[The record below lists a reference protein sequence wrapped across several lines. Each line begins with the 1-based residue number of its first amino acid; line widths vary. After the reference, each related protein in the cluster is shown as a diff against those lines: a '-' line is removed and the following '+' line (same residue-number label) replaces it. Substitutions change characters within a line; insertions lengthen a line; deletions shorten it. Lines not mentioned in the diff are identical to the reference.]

1 MVKKTI
7 TYKDYNGTQRTET
20 FYFNLNKAELAKM
33 QLSEKGGLAA
43 RLTRILDMNDVPALT
58 KFFEELIERSYGVKS
73 DDGRRFIKSRELY
86 EEFEQTEAYS
96 QLFMELAQ
104 DENEAAAFVNGVMS
118 SIMAEKGGQDALP
131 KPEEIVTNAKD
142 NRT

>member
-7 TYKDYNGTQRTET
+7 TYKDYDGVQRTET

-43 RLTRILDMNDVPALT
+43 KLERTLETNDVPALT

-96 QLFMELAQ
+96 QLFMELAR
-104 DENEAAAFVNGVMS
+104 DEAAAAAFVNGVMS
-118 SIMAEKGGQDALP
+118 SIATEKGAQDALP
-131 KPEEIVTNAKD
+131 KSEAV
-142 NRT
+142 

>member
-7 TYKDYNGTQRTET
+7 TYKDYDGTQRTET
-20 FYFNLNKAELAKM
+20 FYFNLNRAEVAKM

-43 RLTRILDMNDVPALT
+43 KLTRILETNDVPALT
-58 KFFEELIERSYGVKS
+58 KFFEDIIERSYGVKS

-104 DENEAAAFVNGVMS
+104 DEKEAAAFVNGVMS
-118 SIMAEKGGQDALP
+118 SIIVEKNAPIALT
-131 KPEEIVTNAKD
+131 KSENA
-142 NRT
+142 

>member
-7 TYKDYNGTQRTET
+7 TYKDYDGTQRTET
-20 FYFNLNKAELAKM
+20 FYFNLNRAELAKM

-43 RLTRILDMNDVPALT
+43 KLTRITETNDVPALT

-104 DENEAAAFVNGVMS
+104 DETKAAAFVNGVFS
-118 SIMAEKGGQDALP
+118 LIISDPTSPSEEKDGPVALT
-131 KPEEIVTNAKD
+131 KSGAV
-142 NRT
+142 